1 MNNSPNTE
9 SDAPPATAAQ
19 KLSWWQLLKTKR
31 ISYFTIPLLVMA
43 TVVEYVILATGWKYQ
58 QAVCLPPGMGVTFFG
73 IGPIGATILAV
84 ELLKLPLAIW
94 TASRDGLQKK
104 FMLFAGLPLI
114 CVLTFQLVK
123 DMAVYEMGIA
133 MQPAA
138 EALEK
143 AAAEEVKIVHLNGE
157 LKAIEQKKIDRE
169 TKLTELAEKKVKAK
183 ADLEE
188 ALKRNDE
195 SRQDAISLTDYQK
208 KELAEEEAR
217 QAAITKQYNA
227 DAAQLSAALADLRAR
242 REAELPNATKWNEEE
257 ARIENAYKTKLA
269 DYTNKKTAYE
279 KDKLAYESASF
290 LMRQVMRQPVD
301 PGVAPEREV
310 NKLMKPTQLTD
321 LDEQIKAKE
330 AELLA
335 VNNKRRDRV
344 AQVGDN
350 AQQLRKDFDQ
360 RSRAKREEADRKRDE
375 LMAAYTTLTT
385 EWKAEEKQIDAELTP
400 AVQRIDT
407 VRAELDAA
415 RKTAESYYEARENAI
430 RHTQVH
436 RIATTV
442 EIVRGLLFGERPMSI
457 TASAK
462 ERGDIL
468 TDQISMVRIWVYPVF
483 AFIVAFLPTL
493 MVEIGFSTVFK
504 PELKTSRRKERR
516 DGFFARNLH
525 RLYIR
530 AGRHKILRAERLIK
544 EASTKIAGREQALLD
559 ARREGQKALSDKTAE
574 AQAAREALQ
583 AATTAHEEQLK
594 WQAAEH
600 EEQLKLKE
608 AEWVAKFGSL
618 ADSLN
623 RAAAEKDALLDFQKS
638 EIERQVQA
646 RQGAWTERVNQLR
659 QELDTQRHTY
669 EKERAALFQEQQQ
682 KIQAVMEDCQKQ
694 IVQAKRQA
702 AETERLAQE
711 TVAKASFD
719 LKQALE
725 DREAA
730 DRQLQQQTESLT
742 LQLAQAQEEAARE
755 HAKSLRQE
763 KFRLERQQL
772 DFDKALRE
780 QNEEADRCLKQREQE
795 LLLEAEDRLLRE
807 QARAE
812 QQLRHREEEFE
823 RQLEARGREVELRWK
838 QEWQQREEAA
848 QIQAKQREQ
857 QLQAQAAQSL
867 RQREAELERQ
877 LDAQAREAE
886 TRLKQELQAQ
896 QLTYTGKLQ
905 QLEKEFTA
913 KNVAREIELQN
924 KWAEDL
930 RGHEQ
935 EWQRQAE
942 ARARAVEAR
951 LQQEIR
957 QKDEIFEVKLRQ
969 REQQLY
975 TEFAAREI
983 ELQSQ
988 TQHFQ
993 RRQEEAS
1000 ADANQRALR
1009 ELELQLRLEMQQK
1022 EEAAQARHKKQ
1033 EQEFFAQINAQLAA
1047 HKTAQQQW
1055 ETQFTLLQRDL
1066 EPLNQRLAQT
1076 EKERDE
1082 ARHRAAA
1089 NLQKVQTME
1098 KKLTAAS
1105 SLLTD
1110 WKNGNG
1116 NGDHSTRNGLDVRE
1130 ASLAV
1135 LSNGHSD

>member
-1 MNNSPNTE
+1 MNNSPNPD
-9 SDAPPATAAQ
+9 SAPPATAARP
-19 KLSWWQLLKTKR
+19 LSLWQWIKTKR

-43 TVVEYVILATGWKYQ
+43 TIVEYVILATGWKYQ
-58 QAVCLPPGMGVTFFG
+58 KAVCLPQGMGVTFFG

-94 TASRDGLQKK
+94 TASRTGWHKK

-138 EALEK
+138 AALEK
-143 AAAEEVKIVHLNGE
+143 AATEEVKIVQLNGE
-157 LKAIEQKKIDRE
+157 LKAIEQKKLDRE
-169 TKLTELAEKKVKAK
+169 TKLKELAEKKAKAK
-183 ADLEE
+183 AELEE
-188 ALKRNDE
+188 ALKRNE
-195 SRQDAISLTDYQK
+195 EIRQDAISLTDYQK

-227 DAAQLSAALADLRAR
+227 DAEQLTKALADLRAR
-242 REAELPNATKWNEEE
+242 RATELPHATKWNEEE

-279 KDKLAYESASF
+279 KDKEAYESASF
-290 LMRQVMRQPVD
+290 LMRQLMRQPVD
-301 PGVAPEREV
+301 PGVPPEREV
-310 NKLMKPTQLTD
+310 NKLMKPTQLAD

-360 RSRAKREEADRKRDE
+360 RSRAKREEADRKREE
-375 LMAAYTTLTT
+375 LLAAYTALTT

-400 AVQRIDT
+400 AVQKIDA

-415 RKTAESYYEARENAI
+415 RKSAESYYEARENAI

-457 TASAK
+457 TATAK

-504 PELKTSRRKERR
+504 PEQKPQTRTRTTART
-516 DGFFARNLH
+516 GFFGRNLH
-525 RLYIR
+525 RLYKR

-544 EASTKIAGREQALLD
+544 EASTKLASRDQAILD
-559 ARREGQKALSDKTAE
+559 ARREAEQTLAQKTTE

-659 QELDTQRHTY
+659 QELDAQRHAY

-682 KIQAVMEDCQKQ
+682 KIQTVMDDCQQQ
-694 IVQAKRQA
+694 IVQARRKA

-711 TVAKASFD
+711 TAAKAAFD

-725 DREAA
+725 DREDAN
-730 DRQLQQQTESLT
+730 RQLQQQTESLT
-742 LQLAQAQEEAARE
+742 LRLAQAQEEAERE
-755 HAKSLRQE
+755 HAKILRQE

-780 QNEEADRCLKQREQE
+780 QNEEFDRRLKQREQE
-795 LLLEAEDRLLRE
+795 LTLEAEDRLLRA
-807 QARAE
+807 QARSE

-823 RQLEARGREVELRWK
+823 RQLEARGREVELQW
-838 QEWQQREEAA
+838 QHEWQQREEAA
-848 QIQAKQREQ
+848 QIQSKQREQ
-857 QLQAQAAQSL
+857 QMQAQAAQTL
-867 RQREAELERQ
+867 QQREAEWTRQ
-877 LDAQAREAE
+877 LEAQTRDAES
-886 TRLKQELQAQ
+886 RLKQELQAQ
-896 QLTYTGKLQ
+896 ALSYTGKLQ

-913 KNVAREIELQN
+913 KGVAREIELQN

-942 ARARAVEAR
+942 ARVRAVEAR
-951 LQQEIR
+951 WQQEMR

-969 REQQLY
+969 REQQLH

-993 RRQEEAS
+993 RRQEEAA
-1000 ADANQRALR
+1000 ADASQRALR

-1033 EQEFFAQINAQLAA
+1033 EQEFYAQLNAQLAA
-1047 HKTAQQQW
+1047 HKKTQQQW

-1076 EKERDE
+1076 EQERDE
-1082 ARHRAAA
+1082 ARRHAAES
-1089 NLQKVQTME
+1089 LQRVQTME
-1098 KKLTAAS
+1098 KKLTEAS
-1105 SLLTD
+1105 SMLTD

-1116 NGDHSTRNGLDVRE
+1116 HPSARNGLDVRE
-1130 ASLAV
+1130 AALAIV
-1135 LSNGHSD
+1135 GNGRPN